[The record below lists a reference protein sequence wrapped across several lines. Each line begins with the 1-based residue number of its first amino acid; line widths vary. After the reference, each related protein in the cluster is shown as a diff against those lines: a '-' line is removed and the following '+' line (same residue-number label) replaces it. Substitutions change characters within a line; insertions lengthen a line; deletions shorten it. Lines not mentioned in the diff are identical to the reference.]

1 MTSGT
6 GLYIQP
12 QTPTPIATII
22 GFEIVCGIGVASL
35 FQTPMMAV
43 QNTVSQ
49 ADTAGA
55 TATLGFFRDLAAS
68 LSVDFKTVWLL
79 AKQLSMLPVSATR

>member
-1 MTSGT
+1 
-6 GLYIQP
+6 
-12 QTPTPIATII
+12 
-22 GFEIVCGIGVASL
+22 
-35 FQTPMMAV
+35 MMAV

-55 TATLGFFRDLAAS
+55 TATLGFFRNLAAS

-79 AKQLSMLPVSATR
+79 VKQLSMLPVSATR